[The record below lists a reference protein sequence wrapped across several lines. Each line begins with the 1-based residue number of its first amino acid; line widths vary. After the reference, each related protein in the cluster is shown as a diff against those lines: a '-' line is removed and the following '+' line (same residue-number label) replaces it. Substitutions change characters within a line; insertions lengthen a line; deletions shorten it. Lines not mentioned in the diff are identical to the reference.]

1 MGYEGVMLRKPDGKY
16 KFGRST
22 AREFILMKLK
32 RFSDAEY
39 KVIGFQERMHNAN
52 EATINE
58 LGHTE
63 RSAHMENMVPRG
75 DLGALVLEMS
85 DGQIFNCGTG
95 FDDKSRKEIW
105 QNRDKYVG
113 RWAKIKSFL
122 IGVKDLPR
130 FPVFISFRDEDDM

>member
-1 MGYEGVMLRKPDGKY
+1 MLRKPDGKY

-22 AREFILMKLK
+22 AREFILMKVK
-32 RFSDAEY
+32 RFSDDEY

-75 DLGALVLEMS
+75 DLGALVLEMP
-85 DGQIFNCGTG
+85 DGQVFNCGTG
-95 FDDKSRKEIW
+95 FDDETRKKIW
-105 QNRDKYVG
+105 QNRDYYLGK
-113 RWAKIKSFL
+113 WAKIKSFL

-130 FPVFISFRDEDDM
+130 FPVFTGFRDKDDM